1 MEIQKMFVS
10 IKKKNIILSHM
21 NLTVMYKTS
30 IYLRSQSKM
39 FKYFTKKKPFYSDL
53 ISNNEILINNF
64 QIRSIWD

>member
-1 MEIQKMFVS
+1 MQQNTFVW

-21 NLTVMYKTS
+21 NITVMYKTS

-39 FKYFTKKKPFYSDL
+39 LKYFTKLKKFYSDS